1 MESVKTGK
9 TNKVGK
15 NTEMAHTKTNKETHF
30 KQVSAITN
38 RIRSIGGIF
47 TKIAKK
53 VRELVKKHPKKSSAA
68 LVVLTPVACKRAK
81 ELDDKVQDKSK
92 QAEKENKINWW
103 KYSGLTIATSLLL
116 AACSAGDIDK
126 QIELEQE
133 KQKTEQ
139 EKKEA
144 ENARDRANKSE
155 IELEQ
160 ERQKTNKSGIELA
173 NSQIKAEQE
182 RQKTEQEKQK
192 ANKSEIELEQQ
203 KQKTINTQRDL
214 IKEQKDFI
222 KETEQ
227 NCQEKHGQLF
237 IKRARIKTGI
247 TTGIAIEIEAECKT
261 PKPTKTNQTPI
272 QPKHLPNSKHPHS
285 QRGSKAQELIAY
297 LLFEQKDFIIETEQ
311 KCQEKHNQFFIKKAG
326 IKGGAIEVEAECKTP
341 KPTKTNQTPIQPKH
355 LPNSKQPHSQRGSK
369 AQELIAYLQKELES
383 LPYSQKAIAKQVDF
397 YKPSSI
403 AYLELDPRDFKV
415 TEEWQNENLKIRS
428 KAQAKMLEMR
438 KPQAN
443 LSPSQSFLFVQRI
456 FADINKEIEAAANTE
471 KKAEKVG
478 YGYSKR
484 V

>member
-1 MESVKTGK
+1 
-9 TNKVGK
+9 
-15 NTEMAHTKTNKETHF
+15 MANTKTNKETHF

-38 RIRSIGGIF
+38 RLRSISGVF

-53 VRELVKKHPKKSSAA
+53 VRELAKKHPKKSNVA
-68 LVVLTPVACKRAK
+68 LVVLTHAACKRAK

-92 QAEKENKINWW
+92 QAEKENQINWW

-116 AACSAGDIDK
+116 AACSTGDIDK

-133 KQKTEQ
+133 KQK
-139 EKKEA
+139 A
-144 ENARDRANKSE
+144 
-155 IELEQ
+155 
-160 ERQKTNKSGIELA
+160 NKSGIEL
-173 NSQIKAEQE
+173 EQE

-237 IKRARIKTGI
+237 IKKTRIKTGI

-261 PKPTKTNQTPI
+261 PKP
-272 QPKHLPNSKHPHS
+272 
-285 QRGSKAQELIAY
+285 A
-297 LLFEQKDFIIETEQ
+297 
-311 KCQEKHNQFFIKKAG
+311 
-326 IKGGAIEVEAECKTP
+326 
-341 KPTKTNQTPIQPKH
+341 KTNQTPIQPKH

-443 LSPSQSFLFVQRI
+443 LSPSQSFSILQNIV
-456 FADINKEIEAAANTE
+456 ADINKGIEAAANTE

-484 V
+484 M

>member
-15 NTEMAHTKTNKETHF
+15 NTEMANAKTNKETHF
-30 KQVSAITN
+30 KQVSAIANTL
-38 RIRSIGGIF
+38 RSIGGIF

-53 VRELVKKHPKKSSAA
+53 VRELVKKHPKKSNAA
-68 LVVLTPVACKRAK
+68 LVVLTHVACKRAK

-92 QAEKENKINWW
+92 QAEKENQINWW

-139 EKKEA
+139 EQQKTEQERQK
-144 ENARDRANKSE
+144 ANRSG

-160 ERQKTNKSGIELA
+160 ERQKTEQERQKTNKSEIELA
-173 NSQIKAEQE
+173 NSQIKV
-182 RQKTEQEKQK
+182 EQEKQK

-237 IKRARIKTGI
+237 IKKTRIKTGI

-261 PKPTKTNQTPI
+261 PKP
-272 QPKHLPNSKHPHS
+272 
-285 QRGSKAQELIAY
+285 A
-297 LLFEQKDFIIETEQ
+297 
-311 KCQEKHNQFFIKKAG
+311 
-326 IKGGAIEVEAECKTP
+326 
-341 KPTKTNQTPIQPKH
+341 KTNQTPIQPKH
-355 LPNSKQPHSQRGSK
+355 LPNSKQPRSQRGSK

-397 YKPSSI
+397 YRPSSV
-403 AYLELDPRDFKV
+403 AYLELDPRDFNV
-415 TEEWQNENLKIRS
+415 TEEWQKENLKIRS

-438 KPQAN
+438 NPQAH
-443 LSPSQSFLFVQRI
+443 LSTSQSLLFVQKI
-456 FADINKEIEAAANTE
+456 FADINKEIKVVANTE
-471 KKAEKVG
+471 KKVEKAG
-478 YGYSKR
+478 YGYSKKM
-484 V
+484 

>member
-1 MESVKTGK
+1 MESVKTAK

-15 NTEMAHTKTNKETHF
+15 NTETANTKANKETHF
-30 KQVSAITN
+30 KQASAITN
-38 RIRSIGGIF
+38 TIRSIGGIF

-53 VRELVKKHPKKSSAA
+53 VRGLVKKHPKKSNAA
-68 LVVLTPVACKRAK
+68 LVVLTHVACKRAK

-92 QAEKENKINWW
+92 QAEKENQINWW

-133 KQKTEQ
+133 KQKANKSGIELEQERQKTEQ
-139 EKKEA
+139 EKQK
-144 ENARDRANKSE
+144 ANKSE

-237 IKRARIKTGI
+237 IKKARIKTGI

-272 QPKHLPNSKHPHS
+272 QPKHLPNSK
-285 QRGSKAQELIAY
+285 
-297 LLFEQKDFIIETEQ
+297 
-311 KCQEKHNQFFIKKAG
+311 
-326 IKGGAIEVEAECKTP
+326 
-341 KPTKTNQTPIQPKH
+341 QPR
-355 LPNSKQPHSQRGSK
+355 SQRGSK

-383 LPYSQKAIAKQVDF
+383 LPYSQKAIAKQVNF

-403 AYLELDPRDFKV
+403 AYLELDPRDFNV

-438 KPQAN
+438 DLKPDPQAH
-443 LSPSQSFLFVQRI
+443 LPTSQSLLFIQKI
-456 FADINKEIEAAANTE
+456 FADVSKEIKVVANTE
-471 KKAEKVG
+471 KKVEKAG

-484 V
+484 M

>member
-1 MESVKTGK
+1 MESVK

-15 NTEMAHTKTNKETHF
+15 NTETADTKTNKETHF

-38 RIRSIGGIF
+38 TIRSIGGFF

-53 VRELVKKHPKKSSAA
+53 VRELIKKHPKKSNAA
-68 LVVLTPVACKRAK
+68 LVVLTHVACKRAK

-92 QAEKENKINWW
+92 QAEKENQINWW

-116 AACSAGDIDK
+116 AACSTGDIDK

-133 KQKTEQ
+133 KQKANKSGIELEQERQKTEQ
-139 EKKEA
+139 EKQK
-144 ENARDRANKSE
+144 ANKSE

-237 IKRARIKTGI
+237 IKKARIKTGI

-261 PKPTKTNQTPI
+261 PKP
-272 QPKHLPNSKHPHS
+272 
-285 QRGSKAQELIAY
+285 A
-297 LLFEQKDFIIETEQ
+297 
-311 KCQEKHNQFFIKKAG
+311 
-326 IKGGAIEVEAECKTP
+326 
-341 KPTKTNQTPIQPKH
+341 KTNQTPIQPKH
-355 LPNSKQPHSQRGSK
+355 LPNSKQPRSQRGSK

-383 LPYSQKAIAKQVDF
+383 LPYSQKAIAKQVNF

-403 AYLELDPRDFKV
+403 AYLELDPRDFNV

-443 LSPSQSFLFVQRI
+443 LSTSQSLLFIQKI

-471 KKAEKVG
+471 KKAEKA
-478 YGYSKR
+478 GYSKR
-484 V
+484 M

>member
-1 MESVKTGK
+1 MKSVKTGK
-9 TNKVGK
+9 TNKVSK
-15 NTEMAHTKTNKETHF
+15 NAETANTKANKETHF

-38 RIRSIGGIF
+38 RLRSIGGIF

-53 VRELVKKHPKKSSAA
+53 VRELVKKHPKKSKVA
-68 LVVLTPVACKRAK
+68 LVVLTHAACKRTK

-92 QAEKENKINWW
+92 QAEKENQINWW

-116 AACSAGDIDK
+116 AACSTGDIDK

-133 KQKTEQ
+133 KQKANKSGIELEQERQKTEQ
-139 EKKEA
+139 ERQKT
-144 ENARDRANKSE
+144 NKSE

-182 RQKTEQEKQK
+182 RQRTEQEKQK

-237 IKRARIKTGI
+237 IKKARIKTGI

-261 PKPTKTNQTPI
+261 PKP
-272 QPKHLPNSKHPHS
+272 
-285 QRGSKAQELIAY
+285 A
-297 LLFEQKDFIIETEQ
+297 
-311 KCQEKHNQFFIKKAG
+311 
-326 IKGGAIEVEAECKTP
+326 
-341 KPTKTNQTPIQPKH
+341 KTNQTPIQPKH
-355 LPNSKQPHSQRGSK
+355 LPNSKQPRSQRGSK

-438 KPQAN
+438 HLKPDPQAH
-443 LSPSQSFLFVQRI
+443 L
-456 FADINKEIEAAANTE
+456 
-471 KKAEKVG
+471 
-478 YGYSKR
+478 
-484 V
+484 

>member
-1 MESVKTGK
+1 MESVKTEK

-15 NTEMAHTKTNKETHF
+15 NTETADTKANKETHF
-30 KQVSAITN
+30 KQASAITN
-38 RIRSIGGIF
+38 TIRSISGFF
-47 TKIAKK
+47 TKIMRR
-53 VRELVKKHPKKSSAA
+53 VRELVKKHPKKSNAA
-68 LVVLTPVACKRAK
+68 LAVLTHVACRKAK

-92 QAEKENKINWW
+92 QAEKENQINWW
-103 KYSGLTIATSLLL
+103 KYSGLTIAASLLL
-116 AACSAGDIDK
+116 AACSVGDTDK

-133 KQKTEQ
+133 RQKT
-139 EKKEA
+139 
-144 ENARDRANKSE
+144 NKSE

-237 IKRARIKTGI
+237 IKKARIKTGI

-272 QPKHLPNSKHPHS
+272 QPKHLPNSKQPRS
-285 QRGSKAQELIAY
+285 QRGSK
-297 LLFEQKDFIIETEQ
+297 
-311 KCQEKHNQFFIKKAG
+311 
-326 IKGGAIEVEAECKTP
+326 V
-341 KPTKTNQTPIQPKH
+341 
-355 LPNSKQPHSQRGSK
+355 
-369 AQELIAYLQKELES
+369 QELIAYLQKELES

-403 AYLELDPRDFKV
+403 AYLELDPRDFKA
-415 TEEWQNENLKIRS
+415 TEEWQKENLKIRS

-438 KPQAN
+438 SLKPDSQAH
-443 LSPSQSFLFVQRI
+443 LSTSQSLLLVQKI
-456 FADINKEIEAAANTE
+456 FADVSKEIKVVANTE
-471 KKAEKVG
+471 KKVEKAG

-484 V
+484 M

>member
-15 NTEMAHTKTNKETHF
+15 NAETANTKANKETHF
-30 KQVSAITN
+30 KQVSVITN
-38 RIRSIGGIF
+38 TLRSIGGIF

-53 VRELVKKHPKKSSAA
+53 VRELFKKHPKKSNAA
-68 LVVLTPVACKRAK
+68 LVVLTHVACKKAK

-92 QAEKENKINWW
+92 QAEKENQINWW

-133 KQKTEQ
+133 KQKANKSGIELEQERQKTEQ
-139 EKKEA
+139 EKQKANKSEI
-144 ENARDRANKSE
+144 ELEQERQKTEQEKQKANKSE

-182 RQKTEQEKQK
+182 RQKTEQERQK
-192 ANKSEIELEQQ
+192 TNKSGIELEQQ
-203 KQKTINTQRDL
+203 RQKAEQEKQKTINTQRDL

-261 PKPTKTNQTPI
+261 PKP
-272 QPKHLPNSKHPHS
+272 
-285 QRGSKAQELIAY
+285 A
-297 LLFEQKDFIIETEQ
+297 
-311 KCQEKHNQFFIKKAG
+311 
-326 IKGGAIEVEAECKTP
+326 
-341 KPTKTNQTPIQPKH
+341 KTNQTPIQPKH
-355 LPNSKQPHSQRGSK
+355 LPNSKQPYSQRGSK

-397 YKPSSI
+397 YRPSSI

-428 KAQAKMLEMR
+428 
-438 KPQAN
+438 
-443 LSPSQSFLFVQRI
+443 
-456 FADINKEIEAAANTE
+456 NKL
-471 KKAEKVG
+471 KCLK
-478 YGYSKR
+478 
-484 V
+484 

>member
-9 TNKVGK
+9 TNKVSK
-15 NTEMAHTKTNKETHF
+15 NTEVAHTKTNKETHF

-38 RIRSIGGIF
+38 MIRSIGGIF

-53 VRELVKKHPKKSSAA
+53 VRELVKKHPEKSSAA
-68 LVVLTPVACKRAK
+68 LVVLTHVACKRAK

-92 QAEKENKINWW
+92 QAEKENQINWW

-116 AACSAGDIDK
+116 AACNAGDIDK

-133 KQKTEQ
+133 KQKANKSGIELEQERQKTEQ
-139 EKKEA
+139 EKQK
-144 ENARDRANKSE
+144 ANKSE

-237 IKRARIKTGI
+237 IKKARIKTGI

-261 PKPTKTNQTPI
+261 PKP
-272 QPKHLPNSKHPHS
+272 
-285 QRGSKAQELIAY
+285 A
-297 LLFEQKDFIIETEQ
+297 
-311 KCQEKHNQFFIKKAG
+311 
-326 IKGGAIEVEAECKTP
+326 
-341 KPTKTNQTPIQPKH
+341 KTNQTPIQPKH

-369 AQELIAYLQKELES
+369 TQELIAYLQKELES
-383 LPYSQKAIAKQVDF
+383 LPYSQKTIAKQVDF

-415 TEEWQNENLKIRS
+415 TEEWQKENLKIRS
-428 KAQAKMLEMR
+428 KAQAKCL
-438 KPQAN
+438 K
-443 LSPSQSFLFVQRI
+443 
-456 FADINKEIEAAANTE
+456 
-471 KKAEKVG
+471 
-478 YGYSKR
+478 
-484 V
+484 

>member
-30 KQVSAITN
+30 KRVGAITN
-38 RIRSIGGIF
+38 ILRSIGGIF

-53 VRELVKKHPKKSSAA
+53 VRELVKKHPKKSNVA
-68 LVVLTPVACKRAK
+68 LVVLIHVACKRAK

-116 AACSAGDIDK
+116 AACSVGDVDK
-126 QIELEQE
+126 Q
-133 KQKTEQ
+133 
-139 EKKEA
+139 
-144 ENARDRANKSE
+144 

-160 ERQKTNKSGIELA
+160 ERQKT
-173 NSQIKAEQE
+173 EQE

-192 ANKSEIELEQQ
+192 TSNIETNNQIKVEQEKKEVENARDRANKSGIELEQE
-203 KQKTINTQRDL
+203 KQKTIKT
-214 IKEQKDFI
+214 QKDFI
-222 KETEQ
+222 KDLEQ
-227 NCQEKHGQLF
+227 NCKENHGQFL
-237 IKRARIKTGI
+237 IEKGGTKAGIGGI
-247 TTGIAIEIEAECKT
+247 TIEAEAECKT

-272 QPKHLPNSKHPHS
+272 QPK
-285 QRGSKAQELIAY
+285 
-297 LLFEQKDFIIETEQ
+297 
-311 KCQEKHNQFFIKKAG
+311 
-326 IKGGAIEVEAECKTP
+326 
-341 KPTKTNQTPIQPKH
+341 KH

-369 AQELIAYLQKELES
+369 AQEFIAYLQKELES

-397 YKPSSI
+397 YRPSSI

-438 KPQAN
+438 KTQAN
-443 LSPSQSFLFVQRI
+443 LSPFQSFSILQNIV
-456 FADINKEIEAAANTE
+456 ADINEGIEVAANTE